1 MALLPDTDPV
11 KGGWEK
17 NQSELCTLV
26 QAGHPRAQ
34 SAAIPVDQQGW
45 PTWEQ
50 QGGPL
55 QASPVMCL
63 ALVSSNRA
71 E

>member
-34 SAAIPVDQQGW
+34 SAAILW
-45 PTWEQ
+45 ISKA
-50 QGGPL
+50 GPHGNSRVAPCRQVL
-55 QASPVMCL
+55 
-63 ALVSSNRA
+63 
-71 E
+71 